1 MDKIQLL
8 VKKFSKE
15 TRIRGEYPQPDR
27 EYLQKKKKSL
37 QLTLYNSEILSF
49 HLLIM

>member
-15 TRIRGEYPQPDR
+15 TRSRGEFPQPDR
-27 EYLQKKKKSL
+27 EYLQKKKKKP
-37 QLTLYNSEILSF
+37 TTNIV
-49 HLLIM
+49 